1 MEPLL
6 GRPVILGEVLF
17 DVFPGNVAVLGGAP
31 FNVAWHLKGFGLSP
45 LLISRIGEDSRGEQ
59 ILSTMQTWGM
69 DTAGI
74 QIDPTHPTGVV
85 RVALEEGQPQF
96 TILPNQA
103 YDFMDADTA
112 LMALEGQNCSLL
124 YHGTLIARGASQAA
138 VQALRQTIPSAF
150 VDLNLRAPW
159 WEIARVR
166 NLLQG
171 ARWVKMNG
179 DELAA
184 MTELGQAQLADRP
197 ESNVEAMAHALCLES
212 GWELLALTL
221 GAEGAWLLSAG
232 KTYRGKAVVV
242 ETLIDTV
249 GAGDAFSAVT
259 LLGLHRGWSL
269 ENTLSRALDFAAALC
284 GMRGASPQDPG
295 LYASYLEQWG

>member
-1 MEPLL
+1 M
-6 GRPVILGEVLF
+6 ILGEVLF
-17 DVFPGNVAVLGGAP
+17 DIFPGNVAVLGGAP

-45 LLISRIGEDSRGEQ
+45 LLISRIGEDAYGED
-59 ILSTMQTWGM
+59 ILRTMQAWGM
-69 DTAGI
+69 DISGI
-74 QIDPTHPTGVV
+74 QIDPVHLTGAV

-103 YDFMDADTA
+103 YDFIDSDTA
-112 LMALEGQNCSLL
+112 ESALRGQNCSLL

-138 VQALRQTIPSAF
+138 VQALRNSIPAAF

-159 WEIARVR
+159 WNIEEVR
-166 NLLQG
+166 DLLQG

-184 MTELGQAQLADRP
+184 IAGLTQIADLS
-197 ESNVEAMAHALCLES
+197 ESNMEAKAHVLLKS
-212 GWELLALTL
+212 GCELLALTL
-221 GAEGAWLLSAG
+221 GGEGAWLLTAER
-232 KTYRGKAVVV
+232 TYRGQAVAVKALV
-242 ETLIDTV
+242 DTV

-284 GMRGASPQDPG
+284 SIRGASPQDPG
-295 LYASYLEQWG
+295 LYAFYLGKWV

>member
-1 MEPLL
+1 M
-6 GRPVILGEVLF
+6 ILGEVLF

-45 LLISRIGEDSRGEQ
+45 LLISRIGEDTRGEH
-59 ILSTMQTWGM
+59 ILSTMQTWEM
-69 DTAGI
+69 DTSGI
-74 QIDPTHPTGVV
+74 QIDPAHPTGVV
-85 RVALEEGQPQF
+85 RVALEEGQPHF

-103 YDFMDADTA
+103 YDFTDADAALTA
-112 LMALEGQNCSLL
+112 LENQNCSLL

-138 VQALRQTIPSAF
+138 VQALRQTIPFAF
-150 VDLNLRAPW
+150 VDLNLRSPW
-159 WEIARVR
+159 WEIERVR

-179 DELAA
+179 DELAE
-184 MTELGQAQLADRP
+184 MVQPSQLADLS
-197 ESNVEAMAHALCLES
+197 ESNVEAAALALCLQS

-221 GAEGAWLLSAG
+221 GVEGACLLTAE
-232 KTYRGKAVVV
+232 KTYRGEAVVV
-242 ETLIDTV
+242 EALVDTV

-269 ENTLSRALDFAAALC
+269 ENTLSRALHFAAALC

-295 LYASYLEQWG
+295 LYASCLEQWG

>member
-45 LLISRIGEDSRGEQ
+45 LLISRIGEDAHGED
-59 ILSTMQTWGM
+59 ILRTMQNWGM
-69 DTAGI
+69 DISGI
-74 QIDPTHPTGVV
+74 QIDPVHPTGAV

-103 YDFMDADTA
+103 YDFIDLDAAERA
-112 LMALEGQNCSLL
+112 LRGQNCCLL
-124 YHGTLIARGASQAA
+124 YHGTLITRGASQAA
-138 VQALRQTIPSAF
+138 VQALRNSIPAAF

-159 WEIARVR
+159 WNIEEVR

-184 MTELGQAQLADRP
+184 MAGITELANLS
-197 ESNVEAMAHALCLES
+197 ESNMEAKAHALLKS
-212 GWELLALTL
+212 GCELLALTL
-221 GAEGAWLLSAG
+221 GREGAWLLTAER
-232 KTYRGKAVVV
+232 TYRGQAVTV
-242 ETLIDTV
+242 ETLVDTV

-284 GMRGASPQDPG
+284 SIRGASPQDPG
-295 LYASYLEQWG
+295 LYTFYLEKWL

>member
-1 MEPLL
+1 M
-6 GRPVILGEVLF
+6 ILGEVLF
-17 DVFPGNVAVLGGAP
+17 DIFPGNEAVLGGAP

-45 LLISRIGEDSRGEQ
+45 LLISRIGEDTRGEH

-69 DTAGI
+69 DTSGI
-74 QIDPTHPTGVV
+74 QIDPAHPTGVV

-103 YDFMDADTA
+103 YDFVDADTA
-112 LMALEGQNCSLL
+112 LAILKGQRCSLL
-124 YHGTLIARGASQAA
+124 YHGTLIAREASQVA
-138 VQALRQTIPSAF
+138 VQALRQAIPSAF
-150 VDLNLRAPW
+150 VDLNLRFPW
-159 WEIARVR
+159 WEIERVR

-184 MTELGQAQLADRP
+184 MAGPSQLADLS
-197 ESNVEAMAHALCLES
+197 ESNVEATAHALCLEL

-221 GAEGAWLLSAG
+221 GVEGAWLLTAE
-232 KTYRGKAVVV
+232 KTYRGKAVLV
-242 ETLIDTV
+242 EALVDTV

-284 GMRGASPQDPG
+284 SIRGASPQEPG
-295 LYASYLEQWG
+295 LYASYLAQWNQH

>member
-17 DVFPGNVAVLGGAP
+17 DLFPGNVAVLGGAP

-45 LLISRIGEDSRGEQ
+45 LLLSRVGEDSRGEH

-74 QIDPTHPTGVV
+74 QIDPAHPTGVV

-103 YDFMDADTA
+103 YDFMDSDAA
-112 LMALEGQNCSLL
+112 LAILKGQRCSLL
-124 YHGTLIARGASQAA
+124 YHGTLIGRGASQVA
-138 VQALRQTIPSAF
+138 VQALRQTIPSVF
-150 VDLNLRAPW
+150 VDLNLRSPW
-159 WEIARVR
+159 WEIERVR
-166 NLLQG
+166 ALLQG

-184 MTELGQAQLADRP
+184 MAGPLQLADLSK
-197 ESNVEAMAHALCLES
+197 SNVEATAHALCLES

-221 GAEGAWLLSAG
+221 GEEGAWLLTPE
-232 KTYRGKAVVV
+232 KKYRGKAVVV
-242 ETLIDTV
+242 EALVDTV

-269 ENTLSRALDFAAALC
+269 ESTLNRALDFAAALC
-284 GMRGASPQDPG
+284 SMRGASPQDPG
-295 LYASYLEQWG
+295 LYASYLARWNQR

>member
-17 DVFPGNVAVLGGAP
+17 DIFPGNVAVLGGAP

-45 LLISRIGEDSRGEQ
+45 LLISRIGEDAYGED
-59 ILSTMQTWGM
+59 ILRTMQAWGM
-69 DTAGI
+69 DISGI
-74 QIDPTHPTGVV
+74 QIDPVHLTGAV

-103 YDFMDADTA
+103 YDFIDSDTA
-112 LMALEGQNCSLL
+112 ESALRGQNCSLL
-124 YHGTLIARGASQAA
+124 YHGPLIARGASQAA
-138 VQALRQTIPSAF
+138 VQALRNSIPAAF

-159 WEIARVR
+159 WNIEEVR
-166 NLLQG
+166 DLLQG

-184 MTELGQAQLADRP
+184 IAGLTQIADLS
-197 ESNVEAMAHALCLES
+197 ESNMEAKAHVLLKS
-212 GWELLALTL
+212 GCELLALTL
-221 GAEGAWLLSAG
+221 GGEGAWLLTAER
-232 KTYRGKAVVV
+232 TYRGQAVAVKALV
-242 ETLIDTV
+242 DTV

-284 GMRGASPQDPG
+284 SIRGASPQDPG
-295 LYASYLEQWG
+295 LYAFYLGKWV

>member
-17 DVFPGNVAVLGGAP
+17 DIFPGNVAVLGGAP

-45 LLISRIGEDSRGEQ
+45 LLISRIGEDAYGED
-59 ILSTMQTWGM
+59 ILRTMQAWGM
-69 DTAGI
+69 DISGI
-74 QIDPTHPTGVV
+74 QIDPVHLTGAV

-103 YDFMDADTA
+103 YDFIDSDTA
-112 LMALEGQNCSLL
+112 ERALRGQNCSLL

-138 VQALRQTIPSAF
+138 VQALRNSIPAAF

-159 WEIARVR
+159 WNIEEVR
-166 NLLQG
+166 DLLQG

-184 MTELGQAQLADRP
+184 IAGLTQIADLS
-197 ESNVEAMAHALCLES
+197 ESNMEAKAHVLLKS
-212 GWELLALTL
+212 GCELLALTL
-221 GAEGAWLLSAG
+221 GGEGAWLLTAER
-232 KTYRGKAVVV
+232 TYRGQAVAVKALV
-242 ETLIDTV
+242 DTV

-284 GMRGASPQDPG
+284 SIRGASPQDPG
-295 LYASYLEQWG
+295 LYAFYLGKWV

>member
-45 LLISRIGEDSRGEQ
+45 LLISRIGEDAHGED
-59 ILSTMQTWGM
+59 ILRTMQAWGM
-69 DTAGI
+69 DISGI
-74 QIDPTHPTGVV
+74 QIDPLHPTGAV

-96 TILPNQA
+96 TILPDQA
-103 YDFMDADTA
+103 YDFIDSDIAENA
-112 LMALEGQNCSLL
+112 LRGQNCSLL

-138 VQALRQTIPSAF
+138 VQALRNSIPAAF

-159 WEIARVR
+159 WNLEEVR
-166 NLLQG
+166 DLLRG

-184 MTELGQAQLADRP
+184 IAGPTQIADLS
-197 ESNVEAMAHALCLES
+197 ESEMEAEAHTLLKS
-212 GWELLALTL
+212 GCELLALTL
-221 GAEGAWLLSAG
+221 GVGGAWLLTAE
-232 KTYRGKAVVV
+232 KTYRGQAVTV
-242 ETLIDTV
+242 ETLVDTV

-269 ENTLSRALDFAAALC
+269 EKTLSRALDFAAALC
-284 GMRGASPQDPG
+284 SIRGASPQDPG
-295 LYASYLEQWG
+295 LYASYLGKWV

>member
-1 MEPLL
+1 MESLL
-6 GRPVILGEVLF
+6 GRPIILGEVLF
-17 DVFPGNVAVLGGAP
+17 DVFPGDVAVLGGAP

-45 LLISRIGEDSRGEQ
+45 LLISRIGEDPRGER

-74 QIDPTHPTGVV
+74 QIDPVHPTGVV

-96 TILPNQA
+96 TILPDQA
-103 YDFMDADTA
+103 YDFMDADAA
-112 LMALEGQNCSLL
+112 LTALEGQNCSLL
-124 YHGTLIARGASQAA
+124 YHGTLITRGASQAT
-138 VQALRQTIPSAF
+138 VQALRQTVPFTF
-150 VDLNLRAPW
+150 VDLNLRSPW

-179 DELAA
+179 DEMAE
-184 MTELGQAQLADRP
+184 MVQPSQLADLA
-197 ESNVEAMAHALCLES
+197 ESSLEATAHALCLES

-221 GAEGAWLLSAG
+221 GVEGAWLLTAG
-232 KTYRGKAVVV
+232 ETYRGKAVVV
-242 ETLIDTV
+242 EALVDTV

-295 LYASYLEQWG
+295 LYASYLEQWS

>member
-6 GRPVILGEVLF
+6 GQPVIFGEVLF

-45 LLISRIGEDSRGEQ
+45 LLISRVGEDAPGQ
-59 ILSTMQTWGM
+59 DILRTMQAWGM
-69 DTAGI
+69 DVSGI
-74 QIDPTHPTGVV
+74 QIDPVYPTGAVH
-85 RVALEEGQPQF
+85 VALEEGQPQF

-103 YDFMDADTA
+103 YDFIDTDTA
-112 LMALEGQNCSLL
+112 LDAIREQNCSLL
-124 YHGTLIARGASQAA
+124 YHGTLVAREASQAA
-138 VQALRQTIPSAF
+138 VQALRHSIASAF

-159 WEIARVR
+159 WELERVHE
-166 NLLQG
+166 LLQG

-184 MTELGQAQLADRP
+184 MHGVPELS
-197 ESNVEAMAHALCLES
+197 ESDMEAKAHALCLQS

-221 GAEGAWLLSAG
+221 GAEGAWLLTAG
-232 KTYRGKAVVV
+232 KTYRGQAVAVKALV
-242 ETLIDTV
+242 DTV

-259 LLGLHRGWSL
+259 MLGLHRGWSL
-269 ENTLSRALDFAAALC
+269 EDTLSRALDFAAALC
-284 GMRGASPQDPG
+284 GIQGASPQDPE
-295 LYASYLEQWG
+295 LYASYLEQWR

>member
-1 MEPLL
+1 M
-6 GRPVILGEVLF
+6 ILGEVLF
-17 DVFPGNVAVLGGAP
+17 DIFPGNEAVLGGAP

-45 LLISRIGEDSRGEQ
+45 LLISRIGEDTRGEH

-69 DTAGI
+69 DTSGI
-74 QIDPTHPTGVV
+74 QIDPAHPTGVV

-112 LMALEGQNCSLL
+112 LAILKGQRCSLL
-124 YHGTLIARGASQAA
+124 YHGTLIARGASQVA
-138 VQALRQTIPSAF
+138 VKALRQAIPSAF
-150 VDLNLRAPW
+150 VDLNLRTPW
-159 WEIARVR
+159 WEIERVR

-184 MTELGQAQLADRP
+184 MAGPSQLADLS
-197 ESNVEAMAHALCLES
+197 ESNVEATARALCLES

-221 GAEGAWLLSAG
+221 GVEGAWLLTAE
-232 KTYRGKAVVV
+232 KTYWGKAVLV
-242 ETLIDTV
+242 EALVDTV

-259 LLGLHRGWSL
+259 LLGLHWGWSL

-284 GMRGASPQDPG
+284 SIRGASPQEPG
-295 LYASYLEQWG
+295 LYASYLAQWNQH